1 MPKIKE
7 KNINPLLESFA
18 IHLYDMSINDVE
30 VRKDKRLF
38 FETGTAAANF
48 LGYVPNKFY
57 ERVGVGRYVA
67 HKGTGVKYAARKTV
81 VVK

>member
-18 IHLYDMSINDVE
+18 IHLYDMSIIDVE

-57 ERVGVGRYVA
+57 ERVGVGRYVT
-67 HKGTGVKYAARKTV
+67 HKATGVKYAARKTIV
-81 VVK
+81 G